1 MNDKPRTIDERID
14 ALTTSM
20 ELFQHSLEDLR
31 EKQKQD
37 DEKQQRF
44 NDRLDRRISRLYGIT
59 LRIGADFA
67 ERLRKLELEDDE
79 DEPES
84 EDRNDK
90 K

>member
-37 DEKQQRF
+37 DEKQQR
-44 NDRLDRRISRLYGIT
+44 LDRRISRLYAIT

-67 ERLRKLELEDDE
+67 ERLRKLELEEDE
-79 DEPES
+79 DEPGTEN
-84 EDRNDK
+84 EDDK

>member
-31 EKQKQD
+31 TVQEQTDK
-37 DEKQQRF
+37 
-44 NDRLDRRISRLYGIT
+44 RLEETDRRISRLYGIT

-79 DEPES
+79 DGT
-84 EDRNDK
+84 RNGGSR
-90 K
+90 